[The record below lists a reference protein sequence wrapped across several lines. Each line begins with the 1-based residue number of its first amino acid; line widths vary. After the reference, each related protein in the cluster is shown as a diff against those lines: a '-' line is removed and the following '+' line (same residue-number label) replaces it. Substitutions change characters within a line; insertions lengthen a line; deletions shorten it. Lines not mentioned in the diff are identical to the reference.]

1 MTVAAVISEAL
12 QLLWPAR
19 CAGCDRVVPER
30 LLFCGACS
38 LSLSPLLGACPGC
51 ALPQG
56 DGNPQGRRCAT
67 CRRVPFPFAAATAPL
82 EYGEA
87 LADGIVRMKHAGRRD
102 LARRLARLL
111 VCPLADALA
120 RGGLGAADAV
130 VPVPLHARRLRRR
143 GFNQALEL
151 ARWARRELSRA
162 PPERAGA
169 WPRLERRLLLRTR
182 DTREL
187 GHAGPAERMAE
198 VEGAFAIAEGADPAR
213 VRGRRFLLVDDV
225 LTTGATASACA
236 GVLLAAGAR
245 SVDVLVLARA
255 V

>member
-1 MTVAAVISEAL
+1 V
-12 QLLWPAR
+12 
-19 CAGCDRVVPER
+19 
-30 LLFCGACS
+30 
-38 LSLSPLLGACPGC
+38 
-51 ALPQG
+51 

-67 CRRVPFPFAAATAPL
+67 CRRLPFPFASATAPL

-111 VCPLADALA
+111 VRPLAEALA

-151 ARWARRELSRA
+151 ARTALRELERA
-162 PPERAGA
+162 PPQRGPGSSPPPAM
-169 WPRLERRLLLRTR
+169 PRLERRLLLRTR

-198 VEGAFAIAEGADPAR
+198 VEGAFAIAAGADPAR

-225 LTTGATASACA
+225 LTTGATVSACA